1 MVNLICPQFF
11 TLGSGHLVDRDFLE
25 LTSAGPSRYVG
36 DKDFLQLA
44 SAGLSRHVRENNLTM
59 TCIRWD
65 VGHAEKTNFLLVVSG
80 HDFWLSGHSLRKLK
94 FQEHL
99 IL

>member
-44 SAGLSRHVRENNLTM
+44 SAGLSRHLGELEVVR
-59 TCIRWD
+59 TCGR
-65 VGHAEKTNFLLVVSG
+65 ES
-80 HDFWLSGHSLRKLK
+80 K
-94 FQEHL
+94 FFRT
-99 IL
+99 I